1 MNKVYYIYKITN
13 LINGKIYIGKHSQ
26 KIQTKDSYF
35 GSGVLLNKAIVKY
48 GKENFKKEII
58 EICEKDNISTK
69 EIYWINKFNS
79 FTPNGYN
86 LAKGGNGGNSTNN
99 THIYNNGITQKFL
112 KETDNIPEGF
122 VRGRLKHTIEARL
135 KMSKQVKGKN
145 AGNIPW
151 NKGLDITN
159 AKVKENALKA
169 KNTIIDSKILK
180 GKNNPRAKKFLF
192 ISPTKEQFEV
202 FGNLKEFC
210 KEHDL
215 SYRSVKK
222 YRNIGEVPFILGCN
236 LSGWEVQ
243 EIKCDS
249 VFESKKA
256 RLQHRLKLKESNLLT
271 KRQQTISKF
280 NIGVK
285 DA

>member
-26 KIQTKDSYF
+26 KIQSKDSYF
-35 GSGVLLNKAIVKY
+35 GSGVLLNKAIIKY

-58 EICEKDNISTK
+58 EMCEKDNISTK

-99 THIYNNGITQKFL
+99 THLYNNGTTQKFL
-112 KETDNIPEGF
+112 KETDDIPEGF
-122 VRGRLKHTIEARL
+122 VRGSLKHTIEARL
-135 KMSKQVKGKN
+135 KMSKQIKGKN
-145 AGNIPW
+145 VGNIPW

-159 AKVKENALKA
+159 DTVKENALKA
-169 KNTIIDSKILK
+169 KNTIIDSGILK

-202 FGNLKEFC
+202 FGNIKQFC
-210 KEHDL
+210 KEHNL

-222 YRNIGEVPFILGCN
+222 YRNIGIVPFILGCN

-243 EIKCDS
+243 EIECNN
-249 VFESKKA
+249 VLESKKA
-256 RLQHRLKLKESNLLT
+256 RLQHRLRLNKSNLLT
-271 KRQQTISKF
+271 KRQKTISKF
-280 NIGVK
+280 NIGENN
-285 DA
+285 A

>member
-26 KIQTKDSYF
+26 KIQNKDSYF

-58 EICEKDNISTK
+58 EMCEKDNINDK

-99 THIYNNGITQKFL
+99 THLYNNGITQKFL

-135 KMSKQVKGKN
+135 RMSKQIKGKN
-145 AGNIPW
+145 IGNISW
-151 NKGLDITN
+151 NKGLDVTN
-159 AKVKENALKA
+159 AKVKENVFKA
-169 KNTIIDSKILK
+169 KNTIINSEILK

-202 FGNLKEFC
+202 FGNIKEFC
-210 KEHDL
+210 KEHNL

-222 YRNIGEVPFILGCN
+222 YRNIGVVPFILGCN

-249 VFESKKA
+249 VLESKKA
-256 RLQHRLKLKESNLLT
+256 RLQHRLKLNKSNLLT
-271 KRQQTISKF
+271 KRQKTISKF
-280 NIGVK
+280 NIGE
-285 DA
+285 